1 MIGPR
6 FAREPAQGRGVA
18 RRIAA
23 RERCERLLGQVR
35 VAAAQHPRAA
45 ATLRIIPSSPQPLAP
60 TQLSLCLAPGLPDE
74 LREAASIP
82 RRIGWAGLLARV
94 FAVDVTVCSK
104 CGGRMKILE
113 VVTDPEAITRLL
125 HGARAPPRPCLTGQL
140 GLFI

>member
-1 MIGPR
+1 MKS
-6 FAREPAQGRGVA
+6 FCRGLIADRNSQLLIVERYDIFSRRSRGGA
-18 RRIAA
+18 RRQWLFAS
-23 RERCERLLGQVR
+23 RHHL
-35 VAAAQHPRAA
+35 RA
-45 ATLRIIPSSPQPLAP
+45 RIIPSSPQPLAP

-74 LREAASIP
+74 FREAASIP

-125 HGARAPPRPCLTGQL
+125 HGARAPPRPCLPGQL
-140 GLFI
+140 GLFV